1 MSLTLN
7 IDATR
12 QQVLANYA
20 VQNDMTPEQAA
31 LHFLN
36 IGLEK
41 TMKKEKSTEIPQ
53 DLLSLMGIISQPSQ
67 AELDSDPRLAYIM
80 NR

>member
-41 TMKKEKSTEIPQ
+41 TMKKEKTTEIPQ

-67 AELDSDPRLAYIM
+67 VELDSDPRLAYIM